1 MARKFEIKS
10 GKTGKFRF
18 NLKASNGQIILSSE
32 AYDTRSAATKGITSV
47 KKNALNEKRFER
59 KTAKD
64 GSSYFVLKAANG
76 EPIGKSEMYKT
87 TKAMENGIASVGK
100 NAPDAPVVD
109 GDIKP
114 MTKSASVSTG
124 GSIAKM
130 ATKAKKPAAKKAATK
145 KPAVKKAAA
154 KKKPAMK
161 RAAAKPAA
169 KKAAA
174 KKPAAKKP
182 AAKKA
187 VAKKP
192 AAKKPAAKKAVAK
205 KPVAKKAAAKKP
217 AAKKAVAKKPAAK
230 KPAAKKPAAK
240 KPAAKKPAAKKPA
253 AKKK

>member
-1 MARKFEIKS
+1 MMAGKFEIKS

-18 NLKASNGQIILSSE
+18 NLKASNGQIILTSE

-47 KKNALNEKRFER
+47 KKNALNDKRFER

-109 GDIKP
+109 GDTKP
-114 MTKSASVSTG
+114 MAKSASVSTG

-130 ATKAKKPAAKKAATK
+130 ATKTKKTAAKKPAAKKPAA
-145 KPAVKKAAA
+145 KKAAA

-161 RAAAKPAA
+161 RAAAKKPAA

-182 AAKKA
+182 AAKKP

-192 AAKKPAAKKAVAK
+192 AAKKPAAKKAAPKKPAAKKPAAK
-205 KPVAKKAAAKKP
+205 KPVAKKA
-217 AAKKAVAKKPAAK
+217 
-230 KPAAKKPAAK
+230 AAKKPAAK